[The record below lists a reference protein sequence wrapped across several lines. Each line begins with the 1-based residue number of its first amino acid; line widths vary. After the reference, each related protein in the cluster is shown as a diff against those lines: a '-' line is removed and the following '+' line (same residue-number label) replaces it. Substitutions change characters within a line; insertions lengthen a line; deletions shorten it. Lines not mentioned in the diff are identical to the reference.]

1 MNAGTANSS
10 RVRIGG
16 LPFTSLNEA
25 SASDT
30 ATASHFINA
39 SASKGDVMK
48 IIQLPNTTLLEIY
61 EQGTT
66 GKSSIIGTQVGNA
79 FSVFAS
85 VTYET

>member
-16 LPFTSLNEA
+16 LPFTSLDNG
-25 SASDT
+25 ASDT
-30 ATASHFINA
+30 AIASHFVNA
-39 SASKGDVMK
+39 SASKGDVAK

-61 EQGTT
+61 EQTATGTV
-66 GKSSIIGTQVGNA
+66 SIIGTQVGNA